1 MEYKNRKGLPV
12 GIESFEEIRKEGYY
26 YVDKMAM
33 LKDLLYRRSKVN
45 LFTRPRRFG
54 KSLNMSMLKCFLEIG
69 CDKNLFDG
77 LKISEDRELCEQ
89 YMGKFPVISISL
101 KDVDGVD
108 FKTARSLF
116 CAVIGNEAMR
126 FQFLLDDNTLSIR
139 EREQYKQIIHVD
151 QSGRESFFMSDS
163 VLMGSL
169 KMLSGLLEK
178 HYGQKVILLVDEYDV
193 PLAKAHEHGYYN
205 EMVLLLRNVLQQ
217 ALKTNDSLYFAVL
230 TGCLRVAKESIF
242 TGLNNL
248 KILSIT
254 TVRFDEYF
262 GFTDEEVKQM
272 LEYYGLE
279 KKYETVRDWYD
290 GYRFGNI
297 SVYCPW
303 DVISYCD
310 ELTDDPSLE
319 PKDYWSNTSGNDVVR
334 HFLEKTDSGL
344 TKSEIEAL
352 VAGENVAKE
361 IHEELTYNRLY
372 DSIDHIWSVL
382 FMAGYLTYS
391 GKPEGKTYLLK
402 IPNMEIRNIFLE
414 QIMTQFKADV
424 AKDGEYP

>member
-1 MEYKNRKGLPV
+1 
-12 GIESFEEIRKEGYY
+12 
-26 YVDKMAM
+26 M
-33 LKDLLYRRSKVN
+33 LKY
-45 LFTRPRRFG
+45 
-54 KSLNMSMLKCFLEIG
+54 FLEIG
-69 CDKNLFDG
+69 CDKTLFDG

-303 DVISYCD
+303 DV
-310 ELTDDPSLE
+310 
-319 PKDYWSNTSGNDVVR
+319 
-334 HFLEKTDSGL
+334 TDSGL

>member
-1 MEYKNRKGLPV
+1 MEYENRKGLPV

-26 YVDKMAM
+26 YVDKTAM

-230 TGCLRVAKESIF
+230 TGCLRVAQESIF

-262 GFTDEEVKQM
+262 GFTDEEVK
-272 LEYYGLE
+272 
-279 KKYETVRDWYD
+279 
-290 GYRFGNI
+290 
-297 SVYCPW
+297 
-303 DVISYCD
+303 
-310 ELTDDPSLE
+310 
-319 PKDYWSNTSGNDVVR
+319 
-334 HFLEKTDSGL
+334 
-344 TKSEIEAL
+344 
-352 VAGENVAKE
+352 
-361 IHEELTYNRLY
+361 
-372 DSIDHIWSVL
+372 
-382 FMAGYLTYS
+382 
-391 GKPEGKTYLLK
+391 
-402 IPNMEIRNIFLE
+402 
-414 QIMTQFKADV
+414 
-424 AKDGEYP
+424 

>member
-26 YVDKMAM
+26 YVDKTAM

-382 FMAGYLTYS
+382 FMTGYLTYS

>member
-26 YVDKMAM
+26 YVDKTAM

-77 LKISEDRELCEQ
+77 LKISGDRELCEQ

-193 PLAKAHEHGYYN
+193 PLTKAHEHGYYN

-303 DVISYCD
+303 DV
-310 ELTDDPSLE
+310 
-319 PKDYWSNTSGNDVVR
+319 
-334 HFLEKTDSGL
+334 TDSGL

-382 FMAGYLTYS
+382 FMTGYLTYS

>member
-26 YVDKMAM
+26 YVDKTAM

-163 VLMGSL
+163 VLMGGL

-344 TKSEIEAL
+344 TKSEIEVL

>member
-1 MEYKNRKGLPV
+1 MPV

-26 YVDKMAM
+26 YVDKTAM

-126 FQFLLDDNTLSIR
+126 FKFLLDDNTLSIR

-193 PLAKAHEHGYYN
+193 TLAKAHEHGYYN

-303 DVISYCD
+303 DV
-310 ELTDDPSLE
+310 
-319 PKDYWSNTSGNDVVR
+319 
-334 HFLEKTDSGL
+334 TDSGL

-382 FMAGYLTYS
+382 FMTGYLTYS

>member
-1 MEYKNRKGLPV
+1 MPV

-26 YVDKMAM
+26 YVDKTAM

-382 FMAGYLTYS
+382 FMTGYLTYS

>member
-1 MEYKNRKGLPV
+1 MPV

-26 YVDKMAM
+26 YVDKTAM

-382 FMAGYLTYS
+382 FMTGYLTYS

-402 IPNMEIRNIFLE
+402 IPNMEIRNIFWNRS
-414 QIMTQFKADV
+414 
-424 AKDGEYP
+424 

>member
-26 YVDKMAM
+26 YVDKTAM

-54 KSLNMSMLKCFLEIG
+54 KSLNMSMLKYFLEIG

-89 YMGKFPVISISL
+89 YMGEFPVISISL

-303 DVISYCD
+303 DV
-310 ELTDDPSLE
+310 
-319 PKDYWSNTSGNDVVR
+319 
-334 HFLEKTDSGL
+334 TDSGL

-382 FMAGYLTYS
+382 FMTGYLTYS

>member
-1 MEYKNRKGLPV
+1 
-12 GIESFEEIRKEGYY
+12 
-26 YVDKMAM
+26 M
-33 LKDLLYRRSKVN
+33 LKY
-45 LFTRPRRFG
+45 
-54 KSLNMSMLKCFLEIG
+54 FLEIG

-303 DVISYCD
+303 DV
-310 ELTDDPSLE
+310 
-319 PKDYWSNTSGNDVVR
+319 
-334 HFLEKTDSGL
+334 TDSGL

>member
-26 YVDKMAM
+26 YVDKTAM

-319 PKDYWSNTSGNDVVR
+319 PKDY
-334 HFLEKTDSGL
+334 
-344 TKSEIEAL
+344 
-352 VAGENVAKE
+352 
-361 IHEELTYNRLY
+361 
-372 DSIDHIWSVL
+372 
-382 FMAGYLTYS
+382 
-391 GKPEGKTYLLK
+391 
-402 IPNMEIRNIFLE
+402 
-414 QIMTQFKADV
+414 
-424 AKDGEYP
+424 

>member
-26 YVDKMAM
+26 YVDKTAM

-77 LKISEDRELCEQ
+77 LKISGDRELCEQ

-101 KDVDGVD
+101 EDVDGVD

-382 FMAGYLTYS
+382 FMTGYLTYS

>member
-1 MEYKNRKGLPV
+1 
-12 GIESFEEIRKEGYY
+12 
-26 YVDKMAM
+26 M
-33 LKDLLYRRSKVN
+33 LKY
-45 LFTRPRRFG
+45 
-54 KSLNMSMLKCFLEIG
+54 FLEIG

-303 DVISYCD
+303 DV
-310 ELTDDPSLE
+310 
-319 PKDYWSNTSGNDVVR
+319 
-334 HFLEKTDSGL
+334 TDSGL

-382 FMAGYLTYS
+382 FMTGYLTYS

>member
-26 YVDKMAM
+26 YVDKTAM

-77 LKISEDRELCEQ
+77 LKISGDRELCEQ

-101 KDVDGVD
+101 EDVDGVD

-297 SVYCPW
+297 SVYCSW
-303 DVISYCD
+303 DV
-310 ELTDDPSLE
+310 
-319 PKDYWSNTSGNDVVR
+319 
-334 HFLEKTDSGL
+334 TDSGL

-382 FMAGYLTYS
+382 FMTGYLTYS

>member
-1 MEYKNRKGLPV
+1 MPV

-26 YVDKMAM
+26 YVDKTAM

-54 KSLNMSMLKCFLEIG
+54 KSLNMSMLKYFLEIG

-303 DVISYCD
+303 DV
-310 ELTDDPSLE
+310 
-319 PKDYWSNTSGNDVVR
+319 
-334 HFLEKTDSGL
+334 TDSGL

-382 FMAGYLTYS
+382 FMTGYLTYS

>member
-1 MEYKNRKGLPV
+1 MPV

-26 YVDKMAM
+26 YVDKTAM

-169 KMLSGLLEK
+169 KMLLGLLEK

>member
-26 YVDKMAM
+26 YVDKTAM

-54 KSLNMSMLKCFLEIG
+54 KSLNMSMLKYFLEIG

-382 FMAGYLTYS
+382 FMTGYLTYS

>member
-26 YVDKMAM
+26 YVDKTAM

-151 QSGRESFFMSDS
+151 QSGSESFFMSDS

-319 PKDYWSNTSGNDVVR
+319 PKDYWFNTSGNDVVR

-382 FMAGYLTYS
+382 FMTGYLTYS

>member
-1 MEYKNRKGLPV
+1 MPV

-26 YVDKMAM
+26 YVDKTAM

-303 DVISYCD
+303 DV
-310 ELTDDPSLE
+310 
-319 PKDYWSNTSGNDVVR
+319 
-334 HFLEKTDSGL
+334 TDSGL

-382 FMAGYLTYS
+382 FMTGYLTYS

>member
-26 YVDKMAM
+26 YVDKTAM
-33 LKDLLYRRSKVN
+33 LKY
-45 LFTRPRRFG
+45 
-54 KSLNMSMLKCFLEIG
+54 FLEIG

-193 PLAKAHEHGYYN
+193 PLTKAHEHGYYN

-303 DVISYCD
+303 DV
-310 ELTDDPSLE
+310 
-319 PKDYWSNTSGNDVVR
+319 
-334 HFLEKTDSGL
+334 TDSGL

>member
-26 YVDKMAM
+26 YVDKTAM

-108 FKTARSLF
+108 FKTARSVF